1 MNHIKKFY
9 GLALIAV
16 LLSALAGCKKDLLSV
31 TPKNQLSDATV
42 FGTESNADIFLN
54 NVYTDL
60 PHLNN
65 ETELLDQFSDNSYVG
80 AEWFDAR
87 QMIYTGAIAPNNMP
101 VGPWGMWRWARGT
114 NSNNDGAGN
123 YEFIRACNL
132 FIQKVTASNFSADFK
147 KQKLAEA
154 RFLRAFFYQYL
165 YIAYGGVPIITD
177 VLNNTT
183 QGDEIYRP
191 RNTSAETVKFI
202 TDELTAAAADLPLTT
217 SEYGRATKGAAL
229 TLKAWVQLYDASPL
243 HNSGTADAVG
253 DAGKWAQ
260 AAAAY
265 KQVIDLG
272 VYSLLNDFGAVWLPA
287 SNNSPESIFAMQ
299 MTGAQ
304 NGGGRREGLYGPVVV
319 HGAVETWGN
328 FEPTQELVDEFS
340 MDNGKAINEPGSG
353 YNPQNPYVKRERRF
367 YQSIVY
373 DGAPWQGDTIYTRAG
388 IGSPN
393 EIDLNSTRGDISN
406 TGYYAR
412 KTLDESI
419 KGNDNLNCSCG
430 LENYMFFRY
439 AEVLLGYAEAQNEA
453 VGPDASV
460 LDAVNKVRTRGGNL
474 PTVQATYGNV
484 SQQQMRQII
493 HRERRVE
500 FAFEDKRWWDVL
512 RWKIAS
518 KVLNGPTHGMLIT
531 KKNGVWN
538 YDPTAVV
545 VTKQWNDKMYFMP
558 VPQVAIDKNPKMKA
572 QNGGPDNW
580 VNGQNPGY

>member
-183 QGDEIYRP
+183 QGNEIYRP

-260 AAAAY
+260 AAATY

-353 YNPQNPYVKRERRF
+353 YNPQNPYVKREKRF

>member
-9 GLALIAV
+9 GLALIAL

-147 KQKLAEA
+147 RQKLAEA

-183 QGDEIYRP
+183 QGNEIYRP

-260 AAAAY
+260 AAATY

-353 YNPQNPYVKRERRF
+353 YNPQNPYVKREKRF

>member
-265 KQVIDLG
+265 KQVMDLG

-353 YNPQNPYVKRERRF
+353 YNPQNPYVKREKRF

-373 DGAPWQGDTIYTRAG
+373 DGAPWQGDTIYTRVG

>member
-1 MNHIKKFY
+1 MINTNKIYCY
-9 GLALIAV
+9 GIAV
-16 LLSALAGCKKDLLSV
+16 LLLLGLSSCKKNLLDV
-31 TPKNQLSDATV
+31 TPKDRLSDQTV
-42 FGTESNADIFLN
+42 FESEGNADIFLN
-54 NVYTDL
+54 NIYTDL

-87 QMIYTGAIAPNNMP
+87 QMIYTGAVSPNSMP

-132 FIQKVTASNFSADFK
+132 FIQKVTASNFSADYK
-147 KQKLAEA
+147 KKRLAEA

-165 YIAYGGVPIITD
+165 YTAYGGVPIITD

-183 QGDEIYRP
+183 QGDAIYRP
-191 RNTSAETVKFI
+191 RNTADETEKFI
-202 TDELTAAAADLPLTT
+202 TDELTAIAPDLPLSTPDF
-217 SEYGRATKGAAL
+217 GRATRGAAL
-229 TLKAWVQLYDASPL
+229 TLKAWVELYAASPL
-243 HNSGTADAVG
+243 HNSGAANAIG
-253 DAGKWAQ
+253 DAAKWAQ
-260 AAAAY
+260 AAATY
-265 KQVIDLG
+265 KQVMNLG
-272 VYSLLNDFGAVWLPA
+272 IYGLLDDFGAVWLPA
-287 SNNSPESIFAMQ
+287 NNNSKESIFAMQ
-299 MTGAQ
+299 MTNAQ

-328 FEPTQELVDEFS
+328 FEPTQELVDDFS
-340 MDNGKAINEPGSG
+340 MDNGKAITEPGSG
-353 YNPQNPYVKRERRF
+353 YAPQNPYAHREKRF

-373 DGAPWQGDTIYTRAG
+373 DGAPWQGDTIYTRVG

-393 EIDLNSTRGDISN
+393 EIDLNSTRGDITN

-419 KGNDNLNCSCG
+419 RGNDNLNCSCG
-430 LENYMFFRY
+430 LQNYMFFRY

-453 VGPDASV
+453 VGPDATV
-460 LDAVNKVRTRGGNL
+460 LDAVNQVRTRGGNL
-474 PTVQATYGNV
+474 PTVQATYGAV
-484 SQQQMRQII
+484 SQAQMRQII

-518 KVLNGPTHGMLIT
+518 TVLNGPAHGMLIT
-531 KKNGVWN
+531 KKNGAWN

-545 VTKQWNDKMYFMP
+545 VNKQWNDKMYFMP
-558 VPQVAIDKNPKMKA
+558 LPQPVIDKNPKIKA
-572 QNGGPDNW
+572 QNGGPDHW

>member
-1 MNHIKKFY
+1 MNHIKRFY
-9 GLALIAV
+9 GLAFIV
-16 LLSALAGCKKDLLSV
+16 MLLYCFTGCKKDLLDV

-42 FGTESNADIFLN
+42 FGTEGNADIFLN

-65 ETELLDQFSDNSYVG
+65 ETELLDQYSDNSYVG

-123 YEFIRACNL
+123 YEYIRACNL
-132 FIQKVTASNFSADFK
+132 FIQKVTTSNFSADFK
-147 KQKLAEA
+147 KQRLAEA

-202 TDELTAAAADLPLTT
+202 TDELAAVAADLPVTT
-217 SEYGRATKGAAL
+217 TQFGRATKGAAL
-229 TLKAWVQLYDASPL
+229 TLKAWVELYAASPL
-243 HNSGTADAVG
+243 HNSGTADVVG
-253 DAGKWAQ
+253 DVTKWAQ
-260 AAAAY
+260 AAATY

-272 VYSLLNDFGAVWLPA
+272 AYSLLTDFGAVWLPA
-287 SNNSPESIFAMQ
+287 NNNSTESIFAMQ
-299 MTGAQ
+299 MTSAQ

-328 FEPTQELVDEFS
+328 FQPTQELVDDFS
-340 MDNGKAINEPGSG
+340 MANGKAITEPGSG
-353 YNPQNPYVKRERRF
+353 YDPQNPYVNREKRF

-373 DGAPWQGDTIYTRAG
+373 DGAPWQGDTIYTRVG

-393 EIDLNSTRGDISN
+393 EIDLNSTRGDVSN

-453 VGPDASV
+453 VGPDATV

-474 PTVQATYGNV
+474 PTVQATYGSV
-484 SQQQMRQII
+484 TQQQMRQII

-500 FAFEDKRWWDVL
+500 FSFEDKRWWDIL

-518 KVLNGPTHGMLIT
+518 KVLNGATHGMLIT

-545 VTKQWNDKMYFMP
+545 VNKQWNDKMYLMP
-558 VPQVAIDKNPKMKA
+558 VPQVAIDKNPKIKA
-572 QNGGPDNW
+572 QSGGPDNW

>member
-287 SNNSPESIFAMQ
+287 SNNSPESVFAMQ

-353 YNPQNPYVKRERRF
+353 YNPQNPYVKREKRF

-373 DGAPWQGDTIYTRAG
+373 DGATWQGDTIYTRVG

-474 PTVQATYGNV
+474 PTVQTTYGNV

>member
-260 AAAAY
+260 AAATY

-353 YNPQNPYVKRERRF
+353 YNPQNPYVKREKRF